1 MLACKHTCAWWR
13 PTVIWA
19 LILCLS
25 IRYRQFLRGLACR
38 RHERSQATYMY
49 GIDRTVRFSCA
60 HAQLSCKA
68 CVDRDM
74 SPIIPADLSYALCQ
88 PPSFDVPPDT
98 DIFLGTILRET
109 DTRPKRPDTRE
120 PLNCGQT
127 PPDDSLVRS
136 APDDKEVIL
145 HTQTLRTNSGGIWA
159 HVDFLPGIGGRF
171 GAEKSREQEVLIY
184 AQNVKTRYFNPTP
197 EFMAKALNIDPVKDQ
212 LDDFHRPVVYM
223 VTGVK
228 VAEKAS
234 IVTGMKK
241 MAGAEVGPEIDLSQF
256 GIPVSVG
263 ADVVHNSATAT
274 RCTLCEN
281 NPLFWRMR
289 RDRSKSRE
297 GSIRRSCSGT
307 SQYLTARPR
316 AMRKK
321 TCWMTWILPW

>member
-1 MLACKHTCAWWR
+1 
-13 PTVIWA
+13 
-19 LILCLS
+19 
-25 IRYRQFLRGLACR
+25 
-38 RHERSQATYMY
+38 
-49 GIDRTVRFSCA
+49 
-60 HAQLSCKA
+60 
-68 CVDRDM
+68 M

-263 ADVVHNSATAT
+263 ADVVHKLSNCDTVHIVREQPFVLAYET
-274 RCTLCEN
+274 RQIKIKRGIHTQKLFRNFAVLDGETTSNAKENLLDDLDITLVT
-281 NPLFWRMR
+281 L
-289 RDRSKSRE
+289 
-297 GSIRRSCSGT
+297 
-307 SQYLTARPR
+307 LTETEEAEED
-316 AMRKK
+316 
-321 TCWMTWILPW
+321 